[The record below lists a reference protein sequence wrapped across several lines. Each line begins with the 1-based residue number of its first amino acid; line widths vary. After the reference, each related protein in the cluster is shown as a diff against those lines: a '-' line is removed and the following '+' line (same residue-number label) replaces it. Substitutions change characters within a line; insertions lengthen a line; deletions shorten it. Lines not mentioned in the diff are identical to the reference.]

1 MKNDYE
7 IGLGCVLVI
16 GDIIGL
22 IVLFVLFS
30 SARNNAEW
38 IVLAHVACW
47 PLLLWYF
54 SKNKKKNNH
63 EED

>member
-54 SKNKKKNNH
+54 SK
-63 EED
+63 

>member
-1 MKNDYE
+1 MENNNE
-7 IGLGCVLVI
+7 IGLGCVLI
-16 GDIIGL
+16 LGDIIGL
-22 IVLFVLFS
+22 IVLFSLFD
-30 SARNNAEW
+30 SARDNAEW

-54 SKNKKKNNH
+54 SKNKNNH